1 MKKTLTVGAIALMFA
16 LPSNVY
22 AQQPATGGYTGPS
35 AVKTITV
42 AEAKNL
48 ADDTAVELVGRI
60 EKSLGDEK
68 YNFVDAT
75 GSIVVDIGG
84 GTTEVAV
91 ISLGGIVVSHS
102 LRIAG
107 DELDEDI
114 IIIKDMAYKNLDK
127 AIVSFLEK
135 QKKKF
140 LTKGKELHPITIKL
154 FNNLKKE

>member
-68 YNFVDAT
+68 YNFVDET
-75 GSIVVDIGG
+75 GSVVVEIDNEDFRGVTVNEKDVVRIKG
-84 GTTEVAV
+84 EV
-91 ISLGGIVVSHS
+91 
-102 LRIAG
+102 
-107 DELDEDI
+107 
-114 IIIKDMAYKNLDK
+114 DK
-127 AIVSFLEK
+127 EFMRLEIDVNSVEK
-135 QKKKF
+135 VR
-140 LTKGKELHPITIKL
+140 
-154 FNNLKKE
+154 

>member
-16 LPSNVY
+16 LPSNVS

-75 GSIVVDIGG
+75 GSIIVDIDNEDFRGVSVSETDTVKIRG
-84 GTTEVAV
+84 EV
-91 ISLGGIVVSHS
+91 
-102 LRIAG
+102 
-107 DELDEDI
+107 D
-114 IIIKDMAYKNLDK
+114 
-127 AIVSFLEK
+127 
-135 QKKKF
+135 
-140 LTKGKELHPITIKL
+140 KELMEETTIDVNSVEKVQ
-154 FNNLKKE
+154 